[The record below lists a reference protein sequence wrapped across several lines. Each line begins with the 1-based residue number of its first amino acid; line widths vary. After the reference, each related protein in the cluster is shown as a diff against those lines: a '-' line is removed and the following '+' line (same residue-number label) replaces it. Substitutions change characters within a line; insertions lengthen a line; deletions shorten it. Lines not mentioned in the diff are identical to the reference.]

1 MKNYWIDE
9 YNSAS
14 KQFVNRTEIR
24 NIIMTECNHNM
35 QKHNYFKVISIY
47 GIGGIGK
54 TKLLDKIKQSIFESE
69 YKRKVISI
77 SFEIDKNHQSLENL
91 IKIRKALKK
100 RCCLFDFALLL
111 YWDRN
116 RCERLNSDFMNALKK
131 NFITD
136 FIDVLVDIADIPLS
150 LSEISLPQISI
161 PSINDIFDFINLII
175 VKFPDGHYK
184 RIIKEI
190 SSSSDIEI
198 LDNMPLYLGIDIMQ
212 QMKDDI
218 PTVFIFDSYQQSQP
232 YSESQEWLLKLIGT
246 IHKGLFIIT
255 SREEL
260 LWQDDEN
267 DIFVYKLNA
276 FPEDAARELLECYI
290 PKEKNDLIETIIE
303 STECVPIYVD
313 LAIKVYQKELTSH
326 SDPHYIIDKSLFQDR
341 NLLVKQFI
349 NHMPKH
355 WQDLLIDL
363 SVVKIFNEDIFDYI
377 IKDQNL
383 PCPLTDYYSIVNI
396 SLIDY
401 QETSGELIKLH
412 DVFCMNGSKILPVN
426 VKLKIFRSYLT
437 YLSYRLVRYDSYLSI
452 KAMVTLF
459 LNVLSIE
466 KNLSKEIDLDVADWE
481 KTLDMFFQ
489 LYDMKAQFI
498 PPLPQEENSDNY
510 NDILYLVSSINHKCI
525 STHESVK
532 LFESVK
538 NPDIFGVHKKSYL
551 LLWNYAVSL
560 LGKYDD
566 WYNLLSQIINNLD
579 SNDQGRWYDTR
590 TKLYLADYWIMTGS
604 FKKAYQM
611 LLTMKNY
618 LLENYM
624 SEEDAL
630 LVYRYIGHMFRFNF
644 NCKAAAK
651 SYLEIYKKFKDS
663 ISVDVYINTNLCE
676 TYCYFK
682 PEFFDEKFEDILF
695 KAQQLKHIKNI
706 GKLYYS
712 RAIARI
718 IKKDFN
724 GAQEDITKSI
734 EINRN
739 DGYQSGK
746 LFAYM
751 AQAYLEYSIYANIQ
765 PKTYQ
770 TIMDLIE
777 QNNVYSYFQLPIF
790 IMQGME
796 VKAEELRNNYEWLD
810 FDSTVQAY
818 NQFFKQL
825 QS

>member
-1 MKNYWIDE
+1 MKNYLVDE
-9 YNSAS
+9 YSS
-14 KQFVNRTEIR
+14 DVKQFVDRTEIR
-24 NIIMTECNHNM
+24 NIIMTECNHNI
-35 QKHNYFKVISIY
+35 QKDNYFKVISIY

-54 TKLLDKIKQSIFESE
+54 TKLLNKIKQSIYEGE
-69 YKRKVISI
+69 HKRKVISI

-116 RCERLNSDFMNALKK
+116 RCERLNTDFLNALKK
-131 NFITD
+131 NYITD
-136 FIDVLVDIADIPLS
+136 FIDVLINIANIPLS
-150 LSEISLPQISI
+150 LSDIPILQTGI
-161 PSINDIFDFINLII
+161 PSINVIFDFINLII
-175 VKFPDGHYK
+175 DKIPNGHFK
-184 RIIKEI
+184 RIINEI
-190 SSSSDIEI
+190 SSSSDIE
-198 LDNMPLYLGIDIMQ
+198 LSDNMPLYLGIDILH
-212 QMKDDI
+212 QMEDNI
-218 PTVFIFDSYQQSQP
+218 PTVFIFDSYKQSQP

-276 FPEDAARELLECYI
+276 FPENAARELLESYI
-290 PKEKNDLIETIIE
+290 PKDKNDLIETIIE

-313 LAIKVYQKELTSH
+313 LAIKVYQNELKSH
-326 SDPHYIIDKSLFQDR
+326 SNPHYIIDKSLFHDR
-341 NLLVKQFI
+341 SLLVKQFI
-349 NHMPKH
+349 NHMPNH

-401 QETSGELIKLH
+401 QENSGELIKLH

-437 YLSYRLVRYDSYLSI
+437 YLSYRIVRYDSSLSI
-452 KAMVTLF
+452 KGMVTLF

-466 KNLSKEIDLDVADWE
+466 SNLSKEIDLDVTDWE

-498 PPLPQEENSDNY
+498 PPLPQEGNSNNY

-532 LFESVK
+532 LFKSIK
-538 NPDIFGVHKKSYL
+538 NPSIFGTHKKSYL
-551 LLWNYAVSL
+551 LLCNYAVSL
-560 LGKYDD
+560 LGKYND
-566 WYNLLSQIINNLD
+566 WYKLLFQILD
-579 SNDQGRWYDTR
+579 GLSSKDHGRWYDTR
-590 TKLYLADYWIMTGS
+590 TRLYLADYWIMTGS
-604 FKKAYQM
+604 FKKAYQI

-618 LLENYM
+618 MLENYM

-630 LVYRYIGHMFRFNF
+630 LIYRYIGHIFRFNF
-644 NCKAAAK
+644 NCETAAK
-651 SYLEIYKKFKDS
+651 AYLEIYNKFKDS

-676 TYCYFK
+676 TYCYYK
-682 PEFFDEKFEDILF
+682 PDFFEKKFEDILF

-712 RAIARI
+712 RAITRI

-724 GAQEDITKSI
+724 GAKEDIKRSI
-734 EINRN
+734 EINHN
-739 DGYQSGK
+739 DGYQSGE

-751 AQAYLEYSIYANIQ
+751 AQAYLEYSRYANIQ
-765 PKTYQ
+765 PRTYK
-770 TIMDLIE
+770 IIISLIK
-777 QNNVYSYFQLPIF
+777 QNNVYSYFRLPLY
-790 IMQGME
+790 IMKEMKE
-796 VKAEELRNNYEWLD
+796 KVEELRDSYEWLD
-810 FDSTVQAY
+810 FDSTVKAY
-818 NQFFKQL
+818 NQFFELIRQ
-825 QS
+825 